1 MIRCALSLLAG
12 LGLGLA
18 AAPAAVAIE
27 SVADVHI
34 MRLEEE
40 LESAA
45 NPDSIALELA
55 TAYRQIETTE
65 GKVRALALLDKIEK
79 SHREDPRFYWERAET
94 YRSCGHFSLACGALR
109 RLLEMEPDTLAHR
122 ISLARLMLAA
132 APRQYRTEQ
141 FEPVFDVLEDALDL
155 APGNRELLFLK
166 SLALQY
172 LCGLLGQG
180 STDCS
185 QEGLQLAE
193 QLIQRDSQDI
203 SAWLLHAVH
212 CLDLAA
218 LEQAEFSFRCAI
230 SQMSPEV
237 AAAFL
242 SPNAISTS
250 EERKVYDN
258 LAADEQPRFAHRFW
272 NGQDPL
278 PLSVTNERQL
288 EVWKRM
294 ALADFFF
301 GVPEKG
307 LRGWD
312 TDMGSVFVRYGA
324 PHGANFVHGNWQGGE
339 GTQAEDPTRVWAKS
353 LFYRAGKLVLP
364 FQSPAVHWQYVYGD
378 RAFSLKFEDLTL
390 SGLFYA
396 DSPSRLQ
403 ISELDGDAPALFP
416 DDRTAGRRAI
426 FFAGHAGFRS
436 AGGKTSDRI
445 CLGIAPGSISGRR
458 DWWKGA
464 ECVVR
469 LQDESGGLARATT
482 FQLTEANRAEL
493 VPRGELLLI
502 SFDHTQP
509 AGNYL
514 LSCTLV
520 SPVLETRA
528 AVQVPISIAGFEGDG
543 LMLSELE
550 LGLAA
555 GELEGEPAFD
565 RLGHTLLPNP
575 SAVVGDQRWLV
586 VYYEIYNLLPRGGG
600 ETKFQVRY
608 TVLPRE
614 YLISHQVRTNLGRV
628 AADDPGRFGQIGK
641 TLDGLTLTTSNY
653 VDFAFMPERVT
664 LPAGSRHPRVA
675 QVPVEGLDPG
685 NYILVVTVTD
695 LVANRMISSQTP
707 FRVLRDEEIAAELS
721 PGT

>member
-1 MIRCALSLLAG
+1 MTKCALVLLAG
-12 LGLGLA
+12 LGVVWA
-18 AAPAAVAIE
+18 AASAIE
-27 SVADVHI
+27 PISDVHI

-40 LESAA
+40 LESTA

-55 TAYRQIETTE
+55 TAYRQLETTE
-65 GKVRALALLDKIEK
+65 SKVRALALLDKIEK
-79 SHREDPRFYWERAET
+79 SHWENPRFYRERAET
-94 YRSCGHFSLACGALR
+94 HQACGHFSLACGALR
-109 RLLEMEPDTLAHR
+109 RLVEMEPDSLAHR
-122 ISLARLMLAA
+122 ITLARLMLAD
-132 APRQYRTEQ
+132 APRQYRREH
-141 FEPVFDVLEDALDL
+141 FEPVFGVLEDALGL
-155 APGNRELLFLK
+155 APRDRELLFLK

-180 STDCS
+180 SSGCS

-193 QLIQRDSQDI
+193 QLIRRDPEDI
-203 SAWLLHAVH
+203 AAWLLHGVH

-230 SQMSPEV
+230 SQMPPEV

-242 SPNAISTS
+242 SPVGISTS
-250 EERKVYDN
+250 EKRKAYGG
-258 LAADEQPRFAHRFW
+258 LPPDEQQRFAHQFW
-272 NGQDPL
+272 NRQDPL

-294 ALADFFF
+294 TLADFFF
-301 GVPEKG
+301 GVPDKG

-312 TDMGSVFVRYGA
+312 TDMGSVFVRYGT
-324 PHGANFVHGNWQGGE
+324 PHGADFVHGNWKGGE
-339 GTQAEDPTRVWAKS
+339 GTQVEDPTRVWAKA
-353 LFYRAGKLVLP
+353 LFYRAGKLTLP

-396 DSPSRLQ
+396 DSQSRLQ
-403 ISELDGDAPALFP
+403 LSELDDDAPALFQ
-416 DDRTAGRRAI
+416 DDLTPGGRTT

-436 AGGKTSDRI
+436 PGGKTSDRI
-445 CLGIAPGSISGRR
+445 SLGIAPGSISGRKN
-458 DWWKGA
+458 WWKGA

-469 LQDESGGLARATT
+469 LQDESGGLARAST
-482 FQLTEANRAEL
+482 FPLTESNRVEL
-493 VPRGELLLI
+493 VPGGELLLI
-502 SFDHTQP
+502 SFDNTQP

-520 SPVLETRA
+520 SPVLETGA
-528 AVQVPISIAGFEGDG
+528 AVQVPLSIARFEGDG

-555 GELEGEPAFD
+555 GETEGDPAFV
-565 RLGHTLLPNP
+565 RLGHRLLPNP
-575 SAVVGDQRWLV
+575 PAIVGDERWLA

-600 ETKFQVRY
+600 ETSFQIRY
-608 TVLPRE
+608 TVIPRE
-614 YLISHQVRTNLGRV
+614 YLISHQVRVNLGRV
-628 AADDPGRFGQIGK
+628 AADDPDRFGRIGT

-653 VDFAFMPERVT
+653 VDFAFMPESAT

-675 QVPVEGLDPG
+675 EVPVAKLDPG

-695 LVANRMISSQTP
+695 LVANQMISGQTP
-707 FRVLRDEEIAAELS
+707 FRVLRDQEIVAELS
-721 PGT
+721 GGS